1 METITLHDQM
11 DSGGSGV
18 ADEDEDGGEVVL
30 ITVVGLVWR
39 WTNFSVGFQSPHYW
53 YFNLSCPIT
62 SQYLVLYCYIPL
74 CILFEH

>member
-18 ADEDEDGGEVVL
+18 ADGDEDGGEVVL

-39 WTNFSVGFQSPHYW
+39 WTNFSVGFQSPHYL
-53 YFNLSCPIT
+53 YFNLPCPNHI
-62 SQYLVLYCYIPL
+62 SISRI
-74 CILFEH
+74 ILLHPAMYTL